1 MVVISYIPCIPTTP
15 PNIVESFRYLGV
27 TVSGDFRLDNHINNV
42 VSKAYK
48 SLGMVKRVLH
58 KAPRNVEKLAYMTL
72 YRPVK
77 GVFMRGMGS
86 LSG

>member
-1 MVVISYIPCIPTTP
+1 MHLHLYGIPL
-15 PNIVESFRYLGV
+15 NFVELFRYLRV
-27 TVSGDFRLDNHINNV
+27 TVFGDFRWGNHINNV
-42 VSKAYK
+42 ASKACK